1 MAADKLGGRVDH
13 HIRPVLDGADQVR
26 GAEGVVDHQRQPM
39 SVGQGR
45 DGIQVWDVAVGIAQ
59 GLQVDG
65 FGVFLNGL
73 LHLIQVMDIH
83 KGSGNAVLGQCMG
96 QQVVRAA
103 IKGALGDNVLS
114 CLGQR
119 LDRVGDGGCA
129 GGHRQGGGS
138 PLQGSYPRLQHPLG
152 GVGQSAVDVA
162 WFLQMEPS
170 RRVGGVVKDIGCGL
184 INGHRPGVRGWV
196 GRFLARMEL
205 QGFKAM
211 ERNMGHFASPLFVV
225 SIWKDASRTM
235 KKSGKT
241 VSSRTERKGGF
252 PTGQGRNAGMPNSL
266 ALCSVQ
272 EYSIRPQRKLVRS
285 KALK

>member
-1 MAADKLGGRVDH
+1 
-13 HIRPVLDGADQVR
+13 
-26 GAEGVVDHQRQPM
+26 
-39 SVGQGR
+39 
-45 DGIQVWDVAVGIAQ
+45 
-59 GLQVDG
+59 
-65 FGVFLNGL
+65 
-73 LHLIQVMDIH
+73 
-83 KGSGNAVLGQCMG
+83 MG

-184 INGHRPGVRGWV
+184 INGHRPGISGRIGLLLANVKLERLKMIRLLTHKAASLSFCFSFLWQGQSANRGV
-196 GRFLARMEL
+196 
-205 QGFKAM
+205 
-211 ERNMGHFASPLFVV
+211 ER
-225 SIWKDASRTM
+225 
-235 KKSGKT
+235 
-241 VSSRTERKGGF
+241 
-252 PTGQGRNAGMPNSL
+252 
-266 ALCSVQ
+266 
-272 EYSIRPQRKLVRS
+272 
-285 KALK
+285 